1 MAKYSYWKFFL
12 YPSLFQSIEMS
23 QRHVHVNTIVYV
35 SSAHRWVEGQLHKRL
50 RGNSYLPP
58 INV

>member
-1 MAKYSYWKFFL
+1 
-12 YPSLFQSIEMS
+12 MS